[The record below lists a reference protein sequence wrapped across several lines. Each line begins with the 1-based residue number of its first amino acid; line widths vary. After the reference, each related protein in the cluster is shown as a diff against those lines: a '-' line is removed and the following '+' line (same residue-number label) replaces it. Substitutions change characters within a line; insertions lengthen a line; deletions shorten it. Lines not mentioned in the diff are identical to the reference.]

1 MKQDDLT
8 FDATV
13 TAKSD
18 NKIVGK
24 VNMKE
29 EDTELV
35 LDFEETGKVKGK
47 TASSTFKATIDFK
60 SGEEKFN
67 FGVTADTNVTIGSK
81 VKEIKE
87 EGAVKSDEISEAEM
101 NALYTKLLEK
111 VGTIMNDIA
120 PNYASSDSSLM
131 NSLV

>member
-1 MKQDDLT
+1 MEQDGLT
-8 FDATV
+8 LDVTV

-18 NKIVGK
+18 NKLVGK
-24 VNMKE
+24 VNMKQ

-35 LDFEETGKVKGK
+35 LDFEETTKVKGK

>member
-1 MKQDDLT
+1 
-8 FDATV
+8 
-13 TAKSD
+13 
-18 NKIVGK
+18 
-24 VNMKE
+24 MKE
-29 EDTELV
+29 R
-35 LDFEETGKVKGK
+35 FEKYIEKK
-47 TASSTFKATIDFK
+47 FK
-60 SGEEKFN
+60 SVRNTQE
-67 FGVTADTNVTIGSK
+67 